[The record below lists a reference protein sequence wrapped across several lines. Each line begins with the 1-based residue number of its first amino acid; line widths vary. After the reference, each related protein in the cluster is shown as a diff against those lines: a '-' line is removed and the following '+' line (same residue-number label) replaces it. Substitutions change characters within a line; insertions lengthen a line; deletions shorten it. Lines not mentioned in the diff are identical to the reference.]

1 MKSSFAGIVLA
12 GGESRRYG
20 TPKALEEI
28 EGRPFYKIALEILQ
42 PLVDHIVMVAHPSL
56 QSSIDEQEGVTVI
69 LDDPEFRGQGPL
81 AGIYS
86 GMNAYEATNY
96 LVLAC
101 DMPLMKQQV
110 FHQLVSLHFLLK
122 NDCSIVPVTRN
133 RLQPLA
139 ALYPAAVK
147 PVLFDLLISEK
158 RRLTD
163 LLQRVECAYISYD
176 SPEMTRCFRNINT
189 PADYKGM
196 FD

>member
-1 MKSSFAGIVLA
+1 MKPSYAGIVLA

-28 EGRPFYKIALEILQ
+28 EGRPFYKIALDLLQ
-42 PLVDHIVMVAHPSL
+42 PLVDHIVVVAHPSL
-56 QSSIDEQEGVTVI
+56 RSSIDEQEGLTVI
-69 LDDPEFRGQGPL
+69 TDDPEFRGEGPL

-86 GMNAYEATNY
+86 GMNAYEAAYY

-110 FHQLVSLHFLLK
+110 FRQLISIHFLFK
-122 NDCSIVPVTRN
+122 TDCSIVPDTRN
-133 RLQPLA
+133 RVQPLT

-147 PVLFDLLISEK
+147 PVLFNLLKNER

-163 LLQRVECAYISYD
+163 LLNRVECAYISYNSD
-176 SPEMTRCFRNINT
+176 EMARCFRNINT
-189 PADYKGM
+189 PADYKEM

>member
-1 MKSSFAGIVLA
+1 MKPLFAGIVLA

-20 TPKALEEI
+20 TAKALEEI

-42 PLVDHIVMVAHPSL
+42 PLVEHIVVVAHPSL
-56 QSSIDEQEGVTVI
+56 QSSIDEQEDVTVI
-69 LDDPEFRGQGPL
+69 MDDPEFRGEGPL

-86 GMNAYEATNY
+86 GMKAYEAAYY

-110 FHQLVSLHFLLK
+110 YRQLISLHFLLK
-122 NDCSIVPVTRN
+122 TDCSIVPGTRN
-133 RLQPLA
+133 RVQPLA
-139 ALYPAAVK
+139 ALYPSAVK
-147 PVLFDLLISEK
+147 PVLFDLLKNER

-163 LLQRVECAYISYD
+163 LLSRLECAYISYH
-176 SPEMTRCFRNINT
+176 SHEMTRCFRNINT
-189 PADYKGM
+189 PADYKEM